1 MNRCLFVVAAMLAA
15 MPLGPVYAQRS
26 LPVAPG
32 VDLSI
37 GQSTYNG
44 QTTFNVRPMD
54 FDLWCQQTQRY
65 TVDRCV
71 ARRVEDVKAF
81 EDYRSSIERY
91 ELDYLKQVQ
100 RGQDAQ
106 ARTNRDPLQNVQGK
120 QDGLP

>member
-1 MNRCLFVVAAMLAA
+1 MNHRTVAIVALVVTI
-15 MPLGPVYAQRS
+15 PLGSANAQRP

-32 VDLSI
+32 VDLSN
-37 GQSTYNG
+37 GQS
-44 QTTFNVRPMD
+44 TFNVRPMD

-65 TVDRCV
+65 AIERCT
-71 ARRVEDVKAF
+71 ARRPEDIKAF

-100 RGQDAQ
+100 RNQDTQ

>member
-1 MNRCLFVVAAMLAA
+1 MKRRLLAIAVLLSA
-15 MPLGPVYAQRS
+15 MPWSAGFAQT

-37 GQSTYNG
+37 GADLSNS
-44 QTTFNVRPMD
+44 QTRLNVRTLD

-65 TVDRCV
+65 SIDRCT
-71 ARRVEDVKAF
+71 ARRDEDMKAF
-81 EDYRSSIERY
+81 DDYRTAIERY

-100 RGQDAQ
+100 KDQDVRLRQ
-106 ARTNRDPLQNVQGK
+106 NRDPLQNVQGK

>member
-1 MNRCLFVVAAMLAA
+1 MKCRLLAIFALSAIPWGAAF
-15 MPLGPVYAQRS
+15 AQP

-37 GQSTYNG
+37 GADQSNS
-44 QTTFNVRPMD
+44 QTRLNVRQLD

-65 TVDRCV
+65 SIDRCT
-71 ARRVEDVKAF
+71 ARRDEDVKAF
-81 EDYRSSIERY
+81 EDYRTAIERY

-100 RGQDAQ
+100 KDQDLRLRQ
-106 ARTNRDPLQNVQGK
+106 NRDPLQNVQGK

>member
-1 MNRCLFVVAAMLAA
+1 MSNRLFAVAALAA
-15 MPLGPVYAQRS
+15 IIPFGTANAQRS

-37 GQSTYNG
+37 GQSNYNG
-44 QTTFNVRPMD
+44 QSTFNVRQMD

-65 TVDRCV
+65 EIARCV

-100 RGQDAQ
+100 RDQGTQ